1 LPRAAPI
8 ALVLLVLAAGCG
20 SSSQNDETG
29 ASGPAVPWTSAKP
42 AQVAERT
49 AAAAYCRAAELAMPG
64 QVRFVSRL
72 DGGIAL
78 VAVRNA
84 GTRTCRLTGRPRV
97 RFVKDGG
104 PAQVQRPIPTTPT
117 QFPEATYPASS
128 LLALRPG
135 ESADVTVTWDNWCDP
150 VVKGKPHLPPSALR
164 LTLPGGRGS
173 LDADYNA
180 VPPCLDPT
188 APTTIGA
195 SLFQPSLIPIGRRST
210 EAFLSASV
218 RGGPIHG
225 RRGEIAHFQVVLRNL
240 SNTAARFDRCPS
252 YVQQLVPSGKVE
264 VYSLNCRGAH
274 PIAPG
279 ESLAFAMQVRVPR
292 DAPLGAN
299 GLFWEL
305 DPFGARAPAL
315 HTRVTVDG

>member
-1 LPRAAPI
+1 MARAAPI
-8 ALVLLVLAAGCG
+8 ALLLLVLAAGCG
-20 SSSQNDETG
+20 SSAKNNAG
-29 ASGPAVPWTSAKP
+29 GPAVPWTSKKP

-49 AAAAYCRAAELAMPG
+49 PVATSCSAAELRMG
-64 QVRFVSRL
+64 QVRFVARL
-72 DGGIAL
+72 NGGIAL

-84 GTRTCRLTGRPRV
+84 GKRTCRLTGRPRV

-104 PAQVQRPIPTTPT
+104 PTQVQRPIPVSPT
-117 QFPEATYPASS
+117 VFPEATYPASS

-150 VVKGKPHLPPSALR
+150 AVKGKPHLPPSAFR

-180 VPPCLDPT
+180 VPQCLDPK
-188 APTTIGA
+188 APTTIGV
-195 SLFQPSLIPIGRRST
+195 SVFQPSLIPTGHRWT
-210 EAFLSASV
+210 EAFVDASV
-218 RGGPIHG
+218 GGDPIHA
-225 RRGEIAHFQVVLRNL
+225 RRGTIAHFRVVLTNR
-240 SNTAARFDRCPS
+240 SSTAVRFGRCPS
-252 YVQQLVPSGKVE
+252 YVQQLVPKGELE
-264 VYSLNCRGAH
+264 VYSLNCRAAH

-279 ESLAFAMQVRVPR
+279 KSLAFAMQVRVPS
-292 DAPLGAN
+292 DAPIGAN

-305 DPFGARAPAL
+305 DPFGARAPEL